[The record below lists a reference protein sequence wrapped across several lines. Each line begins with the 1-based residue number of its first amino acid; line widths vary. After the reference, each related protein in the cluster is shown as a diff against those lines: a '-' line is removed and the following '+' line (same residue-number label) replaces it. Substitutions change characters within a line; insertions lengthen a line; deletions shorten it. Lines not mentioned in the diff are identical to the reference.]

1 MAAIADLE
9 RLLERVFERTSAR
22 LFRSRVQAVQV
33 ERRLERAMEAGRT
46 GRGASTVVPNR
57 FRVRLHASDLR
68 DLAERTGGPEA
79 LAADLADQALAFAR
93 LHGYHLVA
101 RPTVSVVTD
110 PAAERG
116 MVEVDASVWRPT
128 ATSAVDGAGA
138 RAAAVDASSAASLD
152 ASSDHSASPP
162 AAGSSPSPH
171 WGSVAV
177 PVDSGDLAPLVASA
191 PGAGADAASPGSREA
206 AVQSPSP
213 RGVAPGPTR
222 AAAGAAAP
230 RDPSTPGAEPMA
242 ASEGPPSAVPSA
254 GPRVAPPH
262 EAALP
267 DALVTAEPSE
277 PGRVASDAPEEVV
290 PGAPGPGSPAVD
302 RDRALSGASIAP
314 GPSAVAGPRPGG
326 IRHVGAQPYA
336 VRPAAPPPARA
347 LLRVTEPGGRERE
360 VRVEGQPLTMG
371 RAPDN
376 GLVLRDAR
384 VSRHHGR
391 FVNRHGTLVYTD
403 LGSTNGTRVN
413 GIRVDEFVLGAGDR
427 LQVGD
432 VVVVV
437 EQLPG

>member
-57 FRVRLHASDLR
+57 FRVRLHISDLR
-68 DLAERTGGPEA
+68 DLAERSGGPEA

-128 ATSAVDGAGA
+128 PTPAADGAGTPA
-138 RAAAVDASSAASLD
+138 VAVDASSAHAAPESAAGPSTPLPPLASAPAAAPVDAGDLASLV
-152 ASSDHSASPP
+152 AP
-162 AAGSSPSPH
+162 AAGP
-171 WGSVAV
+171 AT
-177 PVDSGDLAPLVASA
+177 
-191 PGAGADAASPGSREA
+191 DAASSGSREA
-206 AVQSPSP
+206 SAGRLSP
-213 RGVAPGPTR
+213 RSVAPGSPR
-222 AAAGAAAP
+222 AAAGAAFAH
-230 RDPSTPGAEPMA
+230 DPSTPGAEPMA
-242 ASEGPPSAVPSA
+242 TPEGQPGAVPSDE
-254 GPRVAPPH
+254 PRVATPRG
-262 EAALP
+262 AVRP
-267 DALVTAEPSE
+267 DALAPDGPSE
-277 PGRVASDAPEEVV
+277 PRSVATGAPEDVGSGV
-290 PGAPGPGSPAVD
+290 PGPGSPTAEPG
-302 RDRALSGASIAP
+302 RAPSGASIAP
-314 GPSAVAGPRPGG
+314 GPSGVAGSRPGG

-347 LLRVTEPGGRERE
+347 LLRVTEPGGHERE
-360 VRVEGQPLTMG
+360 VKVEGQPLTMG

-391 FVNRHGTLVYTD
+391 FVNRHGALVYTD